1 MQAAGSRDQACF
13 WLRPVARG
21 RRPTYVAPQRAARR
35 QIAMKVSGRSV
46 LCVSAAVAAVAVTLA
61 GGIGLRAATALTPAD
76 ELASHRAVYELKLA
90 QTRGNSPAMSA
101 RGRILYDFSGSACEG
116 YALQFRQVSELEN
129 GEGKVTLSD
138 LRSTSWED
146 SAAKSFIFKSQ
157 NYVNETQIDSV
168 DGKAERQRDKVAVT
182 LNQPAAKTFDLEAG
196 MVFPTDHMRRII
208 AAAREGKNILEL
220 PVYDGSEKGE
230 KVYDTLTVIG
240 AEIAPERVPNDAAAG
255 KQALA
260 GLKRWPVTVS
270 YLDKTARSSD
280 QAPVYAIKFEV
291 YENGV
296 SRALMLD
303 YNDFAISGELIAI
316 ELRDSAPCK

>member
-1 MQAAGSRDQACF
+1 M
-13 WLRPVARG
+13 LRRN
-21 RRPTYVAPQRAARR
+21 RAAWR
-35 QIAMKVSGRSV
+35 QIAMTILGRSALGTV
-46 LCVSAAVAAVAVTLA
+46 IVAAALA
-61 GGIGLRAATALTPAD
+61 LVGLGVRHATALPPGS

-90 QTRGNSPAMSA
+90 QTRGNSAVAA
-101 RGRILYDFSGSACEG
+101 RGRILYDFSGNACEG
-116 YALQFRQVSELEN
+116 YALQFRQVSELDN

-138 LRSTSWED
+138 LRSTTWED
-146 SAAKSFIFKSQ
+146 GAAKKFIFKSQ
-157 NYVNETQIDSV
+157 NYLNETLLDSV
-168 DGKAERQRDKVAVT
+168 DGEAERQPDKVVVT
-182 LNQPAAKTFDLEAG
+182 LNQPVAKTFDLEAG
-196 MVFPTDHMRRII
+196 MVFPTEHMRRII

-240 AEIAPERVPNDAAAG
+240 AEIAPNGRVPNDAAAG
-255 KQALA
+255 QQVLA

-270 YLDKTARSSD
+270 YFDKTARSGD

-303 YNDFAISGELIAI
+303 YNDFAISGELTAI
-316 ELRDSAPCK
+316 ELRDSGPCK

>member
-1 MQAAGSRDQACF
+1 MQATDKRVPGAWLQEAGRTPM
-13 WLRPVARG
+13 LRRN
-21 RRPTYVAPQRAARR
+21 RAARR
-35 QIAMKVSGRSV
+35 QIAMTILGRSALGTV
-46 LCVSAAVAAVAVTLA
+46 IVAAALA
-61 GGIGLRAATALTPAD
+61 LVGLGVRHATALPPGS
-76 ELASHRAVYELKLA
+76 ELASHRAIYELKLA
-90 QTRGNSPAMSA
+90 QTRGNSAVAA
-101 RGRILYDFSGSACEG
+101 RGRILYDFSGNACEG
-116 YALQFRQVSELEN
+116 YALQFRQVSELDN

-138 LRSTSWED
+138 LRSTTWED
-146 SAAKSFIFKSQ
+146 GAAKKFIFKSQ
-157 NYVNETQIDSV
+157 NYLNETLLDSV
-168 DGKAERQRDKVAVT
+168 DGQAERQRDKVAVT

-270 YLDKTARSSD
+270 YFDKTARSGD

-303 YNDFAISGELIAI
+303 YNDFAISGELTSI
-316 ELRDSAPCK
+316 ELRDTAPCK